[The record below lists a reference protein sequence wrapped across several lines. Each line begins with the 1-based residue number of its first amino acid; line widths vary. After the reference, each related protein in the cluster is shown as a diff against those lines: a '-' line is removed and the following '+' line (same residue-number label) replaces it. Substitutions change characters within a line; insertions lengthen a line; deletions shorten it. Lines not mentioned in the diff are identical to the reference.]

1 MASVSIGLTKNQ
13 CSVHGAVLPTIGA
26 LAPDTSIDLEVRVNV
41 SANAMARRNMIT
53 GLEKLVAYLQ
63 SGVGGDP
70 NFPADIPHI

>member
-1 MASVSIGLTKNQ
+1 
-13 CSVHGAVLPTIGA
+13 
-26 LAPDTSIDLEVRVNV
+26 
-41 SANAMARRNMIT
+41 MIT